1 MLIEC
6 NLSESPAHLSTPNLE
21 TQPPVGYTF
30 SRADVLTFNLK
41 GAMFHPSK
49 KWDSQPPFYMFNL
62 SCFHCLYSVHICL
75 MRSVLTSSTR
85 ETERRVDLMMG
96 KSGVV
101 DMLQE
106 LGHLL
111 QEERHLSEQLNSQDP
126 EDR

>member
-1 MLIEC
+1 
-6 NLSESPAHLSTPNLE
+6 
-21 TQPPVGYTF
+21 
-30 SRADVLTFNLK
+30 
-41 GAMFHPSK
+41 
-49 KWDSQPPFYMFNL
+49 
-62 SCFHCLYSVHICL
+62 